1 MRWWTP
7 TPLLSTAAGSLRLC
21 LSLVTHK
28 NRAGLCARYSNWV
41 AVLAVS
47 SPAFSQPTCDDD
59 AVLQQFVATY
69 FGASEYR
76 GMTEAQIRDK
86 IIATPEMLHWRG
98 MAKENEVGE
107 AIANWVINTDVRAI
121 ISAQYLVRSITATPS
136 SNETNSKMY
145 TCQATLEF
153 DNEKLISYLT
163 LQTLNSWLQSA
174 NGIHVLDL
182 AASMND
188 MGKWLVAEHS
198 LSPSLRQIAE
208 RMASCVRKQVTFT
221 VEPSKTDF
229 NIGLDTTPAYDQD
242 CVVRSWK
249 AMK

>member
-1 MRWWTP
+1 MRTIF
-7 TPLLSTAAGSLRLC
+7 RLA
-21 LSLVTHK
+21 VT
-28 NRAGLCARYSNWV
+28 
-41 AVLAVS
+41 VLAVS

-59 AVLQQFVATY
+59 AVLQQFVVTY
-69 FGASEYR
+69 FGVSEYR

-86 IIATPEMLHWRG
+86 IIAAPEMLHWRG

-107 AIANWVINTDVRAI
+107 TIANWVVNTDVRAT
-121 ISAQYLVRSITATPS
+121 ISAQHLVRSITATPS
-136 SNETNSKMY
+136 SYETNSKMY

-188 MGKWLVAEHS
+188 MGKWLIAEHS
-198 LSPSLRQIAE
+198 LSPSLTQIAE

-221 VEPSKTDF
+221 LEPSKSDF
-229 NIGLDTTPAYDQD
+229 TIGLNSLPAYDQD
-242 CVVRSWK
+242 CVMRSWK

>member
-1 MRWWTP
+1 MECWTP
-7 TPLLSTAAGSLRLC
+7 TPLNSGWLATPMSIASDAKKQGRTVR
-21 LSLVTHK
+21 TIF
-28 NRAGLCARYSNWV
+28 GLAV

-69 FGASEYR
+69 FGVSEFR
-76 GMTEAQIRDK
+76 GMTEARIRDK
-86 IIATPEMLHWRG
+86 IIAAPEMLHWRG

-107 AIANWVINTDVRAI
+107 AIANWVINTDVRATI
-121 ISAQYLVRSITATPS
+121 LAQYLVRSITATPS
-136 SNETNSKMY
+136 SNEPNSNMY

-153 DNEKLISYLT
+153 DNGKLISYLT

-188 MGKWLVAEHS
+188 MGKWLVAEYS
-198 LSPSLRQIAE
+198 LSSSLRQIAE

-221 VEPSKTDF
+221 VEPSKSDF
-229 NIGLDTTPAYDQD
+229 NIGLDSMPAYDQD
-242 CVVRSWK
+242 CVMRSWK

>member
-1 MRWWTP
+1 MT
-7 TPLLSTAAGSLRLC
+7 
-21 LSLVTHK
+21 
-28 NRAGLCARYSNWV
+28 
-41 AVLAVS
+41 VLAVS

-59 AVLQQFVATY
+59 AVLQQFVVTY
-69 FGASEYR
+69 FGLSEYR

-86 IIATPEMLHWRG
+86 IIAAPEMLHWRG

-107 AIANWVINTDVRAI
+107 AIANWVVNTDVRAT
-121 ISAQYLVRSITATPS
+121 ISAQHLVRSVTAKPS
-136 SNETNSKMY
+136 SYETNSKMDA
-145 TCQATLEF
+145 CQATLEF

-188 MGKWLVAEHS
+188 MGKWLIAEHS

-208 RMASCVRKQVTFT
+208 RMASCVRKRVTFT
-221 VEPSKTDF
+221 LEPSKSDF
-229 NIGLDTTPAYDQD
+229 TIGLDSLPAYDQD
-242 CVVRSWK
+242 CVMRSWK